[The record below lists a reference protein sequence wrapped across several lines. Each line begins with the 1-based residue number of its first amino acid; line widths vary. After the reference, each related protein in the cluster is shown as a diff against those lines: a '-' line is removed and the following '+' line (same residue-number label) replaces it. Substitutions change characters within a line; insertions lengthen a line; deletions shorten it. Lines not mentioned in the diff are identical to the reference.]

1 MNNIAKISKR
11 EKQVLDLI
19 AFEYTAKEIARELYV
34 SPNTIETHR
43 RNLLMKLKVRNSAGL
58 IRRSFELGLLQ
69 VSV

>member
-69 VSV
+69 VSG